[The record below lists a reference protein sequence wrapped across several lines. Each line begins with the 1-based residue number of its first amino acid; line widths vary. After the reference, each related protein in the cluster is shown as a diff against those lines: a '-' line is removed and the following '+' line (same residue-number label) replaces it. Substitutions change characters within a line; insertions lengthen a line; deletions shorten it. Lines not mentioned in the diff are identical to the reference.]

1 MKPPH
6 FIKIQLKIVSSLKTS
21 GNALTAAVFYCLIV
35 EIGYVKFAAKMVFKI
50 SVSDVNVRHDKRKR
64 RDNPVI
70 NKNSPEAI
78 LRQIL
83 ELDPIE
89 FLGICRIIGV
99 NIYKEIEE
107 AGVEENV
114 EGAPASEK
122 PKQEP
127 RDFVDIWSDVCDTI
141 DAMNRTRRRNL
152 NKLVRAA
159 TKK

>member
-1 MKPPH
+1 M
-6 FIKIQLKIVSSLKTS
+6 
-21 GNALTAAVFYCLIV
+21 
-35 EIGYVKFAAKMVFKI
+35 
-50 SVSDVNVRHDKRKR
+50 
-64 RDNPVI
+64 I

-78 LRQIL
+78 LRQII

-89 FLGICRIIGV
+89 FLGICKIIGED
-99 NIYKEIEE
+99 IYKEPE
-107 AGVEENV
+107 GVDVEENV

-127 RDFVDIWSDVCDTI
+127 RDFADVWSDVCDTI

>member
-1 MKPPH
+1 MGS
-6 FIKIQLKIVSSLKTS
+6 KI
-21 GNALTAAVFYCLIV
+21 N
-35 EIGYVKFAAKMVFKI
+35 
-50 SVSDVNVRHDKRKR
+50 VSDVNVKHVKRKR

-70 NKNSPEAI
+70 SKNSPEAI

-89 FLGICRIIGV
+89 FLGICKIIGV
-99 NIYKEIEE
+99 NIYKEIDDTD
-107 AGVEENV
+107 VEEDV

-122 PKQEP
+122 PKEEP